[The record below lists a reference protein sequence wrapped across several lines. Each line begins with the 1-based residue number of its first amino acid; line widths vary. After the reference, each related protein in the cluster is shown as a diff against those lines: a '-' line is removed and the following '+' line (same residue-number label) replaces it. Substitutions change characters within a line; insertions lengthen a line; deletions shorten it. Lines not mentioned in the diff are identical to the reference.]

1 MKLTTHFTL
10 EEFIRSNTAT
20 RLKINNLPN
29 KQQIANLLELCREVL
44 EPIREAYGKPIIVT
58 SGYRCPELN
67 KAVGGVAT
75 SEHLQGMAADIRT
88 LSDTKADNKKLWMIC
103 IEVLKLR
110 KFGQLINEH
119 NYDWIHLSYNVKR
132 NRKQILELP

>member
-110 KFGQLINEH
+110 PFGQLINEH

>member
-20 RLKINNLPN
+20 RLKITNLPN

-88 LSDTKADNKKLWMIC
+88 LSDTKADNKKLWMVC
-103 IEVLKLR
+103 LEVLKHR
-110 KFGQLINEH
+110 QFGQLINEH
-119 NYDWIHLSYNVKR
+119 NYDWIHVSYNASR
-132 NRKQILELP
+132 NRRQILELP

>member
-20 RLKINNLPN
+20 RLKITNLPN

-44 EPIREAYGKPIIVT
+44 EPIREAYGKPVIIT

-67 KAVGGVAT
+67 EKVGGEPS
-75 SEHLQGMAADIRT
+75 SEHLLGMAADFRT
-88 LSDTKADNKKLWMIC
+88 LSDTRADNKKLWMVC
-103 IEVLKLR
+103 LEVLKHR
-110 KFGQLINEH
+110 QFGQLINEH
-119 NYDWIHLSYNVKR
+119 NHDWIHVSYNATR
-132 NRKQILELP
+132 NRRQILELP